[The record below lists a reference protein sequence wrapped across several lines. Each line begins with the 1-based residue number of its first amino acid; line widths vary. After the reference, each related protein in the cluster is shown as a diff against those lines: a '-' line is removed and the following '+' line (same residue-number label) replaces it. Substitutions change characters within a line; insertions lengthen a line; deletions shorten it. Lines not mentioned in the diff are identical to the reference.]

1 MTAAAQSKKGIRDMK
16 IWLLL
21 VGMLVSQ
28 ASLAVGEYTQHP
40 LTLAFIDKM
49 VEQHQFNRKQLLN
62 LFAKVEKKQSILEA
76 IARPAEKV
84 KPWYEY
90 RKIFITNERIAQGV
104 QFWRENQS
112 ILRDVERKYQVSA
125 KIVVAIIGVETG
137 YGRNTGKHRVID
149 ALSTLAFDYPP
160 RADFFVKELEA
171 FLLLTKQQQQDP
183 LNLMGSYAGA
193 MGYGQFMPSSVRNFA
208 VDYDGD
214 GAINIWTNK
223 GDAIASV
230 ANYFKAHGWQYRA
243 PVFTLAKKSAAFN
256 EQLLNT
262 KAKPSRSLNEMRSL
276 GMSPITGEYPG
287 TLPVEALSYQL
298 ENGWEY
304 WLGFNNY
311 YVITRYN
318 RSQMYALAAWQLGEA
333 IEDAQA
339 Q

>member
-112 ILRDVERKYQVSA
+112 ILREVERKYQVSA
-125 KIVVAIIGVETG
+125 KMVVAIIGVETG

-160 RADFFVKELEA
+160 RAEFFVKELEA

-183 LNLMGSYAGA
+183 LSLMGSYAGA

-243 PVFTLAKKSAAFN
+243 PVFTLAKKTAAFN

-262 KAKPSRSLNEMRSL
+262 KAKPSRSLNDMRSL

>member
-125 KIVVAIIGVETG
+125 KMVVAIIGVETG

-243 PVFTLAKKSAAFN
+243 PVFTLAKKTAAFN

-276 GMSPITGEYPG
+276 GMSPVTGEYPG

>member
-112 ILRDVERKYQVSA
+112 ILREVERKYQVSA
-125 KIVVAIIGVETG
+125 KMVVAIIGVETG

-160 RADFFVKELEA
+160 RAEFFVKELEA

-183 LNLMGSYAGA
+183 LSLMGSYAGA

-243 PVFTLAKKSAAFN
+243 PVFTLAKKTAAFN

>member
-1 MTAAAQSKKGIRDMK
+1 MK

-84 KPWYEY
+84 KPWFEY
-90 RKIFITNERIAQGV
+90 RKIFITPERIAQGV

-112 ILRDVERKYQVSA
+112 ILSEVERQYKVSP
-125 KIVVAIIGVETG
+125 KMVVAIIGVETG
-137 YGRNTGKHRVID
+137 YGRNTGKHRVLD
-149 ALSTLAFDYPP
+149 ALATLAFDYPP
-160 RADFFVKELEA
+160 RADFFGKELEA
-171 FLLLTKQQQQDP
+171 FLLLAKQQQQDP
-183 LNLMGSYAGA
+183 LSLTGSYAGA

-214 GAINIWTNK
+214 GVTDIWHNK

-230 ANYFKAHGWQYRA
+230 ANYFKAHGWQQRA
-243 PVFTLAKKSAAFN
+243 PVFALAKKSATFN

-262 KAKPSRSLNEMRSL
+262 KAKPSRTLNEWRSL
-276 GMSPITGEYPG
+276 GLSPVGGDYPG
-287 TLPVEALSYQL
+287 SLAAEALSYQL
-298 ENGWEY
+298 ESGWEY
-304 WLGFNNY
+304 RLGFNNF

-318 RSQMYALAAWQLGEA
+318 RSQMYALAAWQLGES
-333 IEDAQA
+333 IEEARAKTLPQN
-339 Q
+339 

>member
-112 ILRDVERKYQVSA
+112 ILREVERKYQVSA
-125 KIVVAIIGVETG
+125 KMVVAIIGVETG

-243 PVFTLAKKSAAFN
+243 PVFTLAKKTAAFN

-276 GMSPITGEYPG
+276 GMSPVTGEYPG

>member
-1 MTAAAQSKKGIRDMK
+1 
-16 IWLLL
+16 
-21 VGMLVSQ
+21 
-28 ASLAVGEYTQHP
+28 
-40 LTLAFIDKM
+40 
-49 VEQHQFNRKQLLN
+49 
-62 LFAKVEKKQSILEA
+62 
-76 IARPAEKV
+76 V

-125 KIVVAIIGVETG
+125 KMVVAIIGVETG

>member
-1 MTAAAQSKKGIRDMK
+1 MTVGAHYKKGTQVMRIGLVLLG
-16 IWLLL
+16 LLL
-21 VGMLVSQ
+21 SQVSY
-28 ASLAVGEYTQHP
+28 AVGEYTQHP

-49 VEQHQFNRKQLLN
+49 VDQHHFNRKQLLG
-62 LFAKVEKKQSILEA
+62 LFAKVEKKQNILEA

-104 QFWRENQS
+104 QFWRENQA
-112 ILRDVERKYQVSA
+112 ILSEVERKYQVSA
-125 KIVVAIIGVETG
+125 KMVVAIIGVETG
-137 YGRNTGKHRVID
+137 YGRNTGKYRVLD

-183 LNLMGSYAGA
+183 LSLTGSYAGA

-208 VDYDGD
+208 VDYSGD
-214 GAINIWTNK
+214 GVIDIWHNK

-230 ANYFKAHGWQYRA
+230 ANYFKANGWQYRA
-243 PVFTLAKKSAAFN
+243 PVFTLAKKTANFN

-262 KAKPSRSLNEMRSL
+262 KAKPSRSLNELRSL
-276 GMSPITGEYPG
+276 GISPLSGDYPA
-287 TLPVEALSYQL
+287 TSPAEALSYQV

-304 WLGFNNY
+304 WLGFNNF

-333 IEDAQA
+333 IEDARSK
-339 Q
+339 